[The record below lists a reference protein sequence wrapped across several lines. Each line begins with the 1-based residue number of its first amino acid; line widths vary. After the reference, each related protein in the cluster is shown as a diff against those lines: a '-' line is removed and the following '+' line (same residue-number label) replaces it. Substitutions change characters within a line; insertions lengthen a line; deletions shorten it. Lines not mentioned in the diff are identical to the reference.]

1 MQNYRLELT
10 PSPTKEGRAGMLF
23 LRKDQAIRLLNVC
36 KDRIAD
42 APTQRLKLEALKQLL
57 VIRYFMLNGLSPM
70 ELSNARIEHLDPVDC
85 TLFLPQRHWKRNC
98 LTNIDSETVKL
109 QIIYTGD
116 RKKGPL
122 IRSRNTKGHIQPK
135 GLWRLVKLIAQR
147 TTIPN
152 VQLISPLVLKRT
164 FARLYIKTRGNT
176 IAGLQKQFSH
186 KHLWS
191 TAHYLRFVLDDVKIE
206 HNRMVRRIEEKES
219 VRQIP

>member
-1 MQNYRLELT
+1 
-10 PSPTKEGRAGMLF
+10 MLF
-23 LRKDQAIRLLNVC
+23 LRKDQAIQLLTLSKERVATAQTHLQ
-36 KDRIAD
+36 KD
-42 APTQRLKLEALKQLL
+42 QRLKQLL

-70 ELSNARIEHLDPVDC
+70 ELSNARIEHLDPLEG
-85 TLFLPQRHWKRNC
+85 TLYLPRRHWKRNC

-109 QIIYTGD
+109 QIIYTGS

-135 GLWRLVKLIAQR
+135 GLWRLVKLIAER

-152 VQLISPLVLKRT
+152 AEKISPLILKRT

-206 HNRMVRRIEEKES
+206 HNRMVRQVEETKS